1 LITEK
6 NEFIGQSDN
15 IFLQIA
21 RDFVEV
27 CPNCKSFHIHIR
39 KRKTPKYD
47 CQNCGNK
54 FDNPKAKILHK
65 TNKQRH
71 DHGRQYQNPDQ

>member
-1 LITEK
+1 MIKEINK
-6 NEFIGQSDN
+6 FIGQSDN
-15 IFLQIA
+15 RFLQIA

-39 KRKTPKYD
+39 NRKTPKYN

-54 FDNPKAKILHK
+54 FDDPKAKIVYK
-65 TNKQRH
+65 TQKQRKEY
-71 DHGRQYQNPDQ
+71 GRQYQNPDQ